1 MDYGSTDGGMG
12 AMGGSAAGYA
22 SPTEMANSEHGES
35 MADGFTTPSPY
46 HAGAEMPMM
55 HLQGDKGPV
64 FVQPV
69 LDMGTNYMNY
79 RTQADTNMI
88 PWDSTSLA
96 EGAYKGGDQEIRS
109 TDHNGYRTPPNQGP
123 TSA

>member
-1 MDYGSTDGGMG
+1 MTDGMYNAGGYGS
-12 AMGGSAAGYA
+12 
-22 SPTEMANSEHGES
+22 PREMHMAESGES
-35 MADGFTTPSPY
+35 ESDGFVGPNPY
-46 HAGAEMPMM
+46 HSNQSLPMM

-69 LDMGTNYMNY
+69 MDMGENYMNY
-79 RTQADTNMI
+79 RPQADTHMI

-96 EGAYKGGDQEIRS
+96 TGPYAGGDQEIRS
-109 TDHNGYRTPPNQGP
+109 TDHNGYRTPPAQSP